1 MDTARAKLP
10 EQGAQPVE
18 AVVAVTKKSLKT
30 SKPQTPNNA
39 LQALTAAALVLPGLL
54 HSSAQAAEE
63 DEFSFQYCRYQEGG
77 RNLGGAKLSY
87 DPISVDSLQ
96 SGGKIKLTDRI
107 KLAFN
112 FSQDTWAGAT
122 PITTAPTSRYGNNPV
137 KNQAGTVVGASPYIQ
152 TANGDQG
159 LPGGL
164 SASAFYFD
172 KNLKPLNVGWD
183 DAFDVVNLGEAGLV
197 HTMVSASPE
206 VRKEGNFKLGYEW
219 DEAAVTIGGGISNER
234 DYESRFTNVGL
245 RMDFDQKRTTLDL
258 GASYTNSFSH
268 ALLMH
273 DASPYFYRNHQTYKI
288 ENLPGGLTSIEDNRE
303 DWAGSLNL
311 TRLINKNSIFKL
323 GAGYTHSAGYLEN
336 PYKVVTAFFLQPTGG
351 GIGEGSSTIPYVG
364 TTRAFSEIR
373 PDSRNQINLSTG
385 WVQYVEPLDAALH
398 FDYKYFF
405 DDWGINAH
413 TFEGDW
419 VQPLGSG
426 WTMTPRIRYYSQSAA
441 DFYYPYLVS
450 LGGED
455 SAVDLG
461 EEEAYGRLPVK
472 EFSSDH
478 RLSAFGALSG
488 GVMLSKQ
495 LAKGIRLD
503 AGFEYYTHK
512 GSLNMGSGGE
522 GDYADFNYYL
532 VSGALNVNISQL
544 GRSLTES
551 GHAHHHH
558 MHHHGAPL
566 PAGVMFG
573 HMMPSAD
580 DVMVGY
586 RYMYSRQ
593 DGDMLHGANKSQ
605 GDADIVAGGCL
616 PETCR
621 TMPTYMDM
629 HMHMLDIMYA
639 PTDWL
644 NLMLMPQFMDMN
656 MDLRGLSGVSPPTS
670 VLSDDHLTHGGH
682 TTGGIADT
690 SAYALFKLFGDK
702 NHHINLALGVSAP
715 TGDSGITLNRWHKI
729 DGGYIHYGMQMGSG
743 TWDFKPSLTYTGHH
757 DDFGWGA
764 QITGTTRLESANKY
778 GYALGDI
785 LQTSAWGSYNLL
797 NWLSASVR
805 GVYTTQSA
813 VKGRFNGFTGQ
824 CAVNHSTLTEP
835 DYCDDA
841 SPKHGT
847 MDNPANYGGQY
858 WDVGLGL
865 NASVMDGAYAG
876 HQFGVEWLQ
885 PVMENVNGYQ
895 LERFGTLNATWTY
908 MF

>member
-1 MDTARAKLP
+1 VRAKRP
-10 EQGAQPVE
+10 VPAIQPVE
-18 AVVAVTKKSLKT
+18 AVVAATKKSAKSAKL
-30 SKPQTPNNA
+30 QTTNNA
-39 LQALTAAALVLPGLL
+39 LQVLTAAALMLPGLL
-54 HSSAQAAEE
+54 HSTAQATED
-63 DEFSFQYCRYQEGG
+63 DEFSFQYGRYQEGS
-77 RNLGGAKLSY
+77 RNLGDTKLSY
-87 DPISVDSLQ
+87 DPITVDSLQ

-137 KNQAGTVVGASPYIQ
+137 QNSTGTVVGASPYIQ
-152 TANGDQG
+152 SMPLQTFSGTEAGPNAD
-159 LPGGL
+159 LI
-164 SASAFYFD
+164 YFD
-172 KNLKPLNVGWD
+172 QNLKPLNVAYSESD
-183 DAFDVVNLGEAGLV
+183 DSLVNLGQAKSI

-206 VRKEGNFKLGYEW
+206 VRKEGNFKLSYEW
-219 DEAAVTIGGGISNER
+219 DEAAATIGGGISGER
-234 DYESRFTNVGL
+234 DYESRFTNLGL
-245 RMDFDQKRTTLDL
+245 RLDFDQKRTTVDF
-258 GASYTNSFSH
+258 GASYTNSLSQ
-268 ALLMH
+268 ALIMH
-273 DASPYFYRNHQTYKI
+273 DAISFLSQNAFINQLETTNDGKVI
-288 ENLPGGLTSIEDNRE
+288 EGVRE

-311 TRLINKNSIFKL
+311 TQVMNKNALLKL

-336 PYKVVTAFFLQPTGG
+336 PYKAVTAFFLSPAASVESYSVQGAPYAVDQ
-351 GIGEGSSTIPYVG
+351 SSI
-364 TTRAFSEIR
+364 RAYMEDR
-373 PDSRNQINLSTG
+373 PNSRNQLTVNAG
-385 WVQYVEPLDAALH
+385 WVQYIEPVNAALH
-398 FDYKYFF
+398 LDYRYFF

-413 TFEGDW
+413 TFDADW
-419 VQPLGSG
+419 VQPLGAG
-426 WTMTPRIRYYSQSAA
+426 WTVTPRVRYYSQSAA
-441 DFYYPYLVS
+441 DFYYPYLVAFKTRELS
-450 LGGED
+450 ESNEGY
-455 SAVDLG
+455 DL
-461 EEEAYGRLPVK
+461 LPNK
-472 EFSSDH
+472 NFTSDH
-478 RLSAFGALSG
+478 RLSAYGALSG

-551 GHAHHHH
+551 DHAHHRH

-586 RYMYSRQ
+586 RYMYGRQ
-593 DGDMLHGANKSQ
+593 DGDMLHGSNKSL

-621 TMPTYMDM
+621 TAPTYMDM

-656 MDLRGLSGVSPPTS
+656 MNLRGLSGVSPPADAS
-670 VLSDDHLTHGGH
+670 SLDDHLTHGGH

-702 NHHINLALGVSAP
+702 SHHVNLALGVSAP
-715 TGDSGITLNRWHKI
+715 TGDSGITLNRWHTT
-729 DGGYIHYGMQMGSG
+729 DGGYIHYGMQLGSG

-757 DDFGWGA
+757 EDWGWGA
-764 QITGTTRLESANKY
+764 QVTSTTRLESANKY

-785 LQTSAWGSYNLL
+785 FQTSAWGSYNVLD
-797 NWLSASVR
+797 WLSASVR
-805 GVYTTQSA
+805 GIYTTQGK
-813 VKGRFNGFTGQ
+813 VKGMFNSLPGS
-824 CAVNHSTLTEP
+824 CATNHAIPTYDCPDVN
-835 DYCDDA
+835 
-841 SPKHGT
+841 PKHGV